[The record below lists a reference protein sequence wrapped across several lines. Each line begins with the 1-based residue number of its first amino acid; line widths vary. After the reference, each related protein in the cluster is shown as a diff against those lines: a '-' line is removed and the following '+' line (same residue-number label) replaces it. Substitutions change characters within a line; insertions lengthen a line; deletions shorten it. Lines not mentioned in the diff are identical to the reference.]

1 MTAVIPRIINIFKIL
16 LPTIF
21 PIVIPALLSNAAVM
35 LTAASGKLVPMA
47 TIVSPITSCGIPSF
61 FAILAAPSTN
71 QSAPFTSRKN
81 PTSKINICT
90 IILPTSFLFIC
101 SRYKKRDS
109 YCIAVKVSLF
119 HHFPSY
125 FLITVLTKKCTYFG
139 QLLPFIGFIL
149 PKSFSKVNYI
159 FFMNVKL
166 LS

>member
-61 FAILAAPSTN
+61 FAMLAAPSTN

-81 PTSKINICT
+81 PTSKINTCT
-90 IILPTSFLFIC
+90 IILPTSFLFYLQQV
-101 SRYKKRDS
+101 YKKRLLLHCS
-109 YCIAVKVSLF
+109 KSLAVSSLSELFFNNCTDEEVHLFWSATPFYWVHFTKVIFKSQLQIF
-119 HHFPSY
+119 
-125 FLITVLTKKCTYFG
+125 TNV
-139 QLLPFIGFIL
+139 QLL
-149 PKSFSKVNYI
+149 S
-159 FFMNVKL
+159 
-166 LS
+166 

>member
-21 PIVIPALLSNAAVM
+21 PIVIPALLSNAAVI
-35 LTAASGKLVPMA
+35 LTAASSKLVPMA

-61 FAILAAPSTN
+61 LQCLLLPPQTSPLPLPAEKIPPAKSTLVPSYY
-71 QSAPFTSRKN
+71 
-81 PTSKINICT
+81 
-90 IILPTSFLFIC
+90 LPLSYFIC